1 MSRGN
6 KTFKSKI
13 FNTRQRKH
21 WEKLICTL
29 DIKARISKVNFSI
42 NFFVLGTLDKL
53 IINFLSRGNKMT
65 KKIWFVKKRAFLS
78 LMNISNGLIST
89 NELHS
94 IIIGLIWI
102 IFWWFLCEKTY
113 FIDLSRGN
121 KRPNI
126 WFKRQKNH
134 LRNF

>member
-6 KTFKSKI
+6 KTFKFKI
-13 FNTRQRKH
+13 FNSRQRKY

-29 DIKARISKVNFSI
+29 GIKARIFKVNFSI

-78 LMNISNGLIST
+78 LMNLSNGLIST

-94 IIIGLIWI
+94 IIIGLIWT

-113 FIDLSRGN
+113 LIDLSRGN
-121 KRPNI
+121 KMPNI
-126 WFKRQKNH
+126 WFKRHKNH
-134 LRNF
+134 LRNV